1 MHNDNSIEKTIDQ
14 IKESLQHLDEREN
27 NLIKEF
33 HTNLKVLSMER
44 SRLEIS
50 LQMISGL
57 PMDNESIDG
66 RNNRSKYHDLG
77 QHIKDIFNNSNA
89 NTLTALYI
97 REQLEN
103 MGYSWNLNTQNVY
116 GAFYAALD
124 RSDVLKKVG
133 RGLYELIDVP
143 EGSND
148 IHDQKNKRY
157 HNNYKHIASDIKD
170 IFTSMGKD
178 TLSSSLIREKLEEK
192 GYEWRE
198 GHVGSSAFNAVLTRS
213 NSVKRVRQG
222 MYELVDNA
230 KDE

>member
-1 MHNDNSIEKTIDQ
+1 
-14 IKESLQHLDEREN
+14 
-27 NLIKEF
+27 
-33 HTNLKVLSMER
+33 MER

-116 GAFYAALD
+116 GAF
-124 RSDVLKKVG
+124 
-133 RGLYELIDVP
+133 
-143 EGSND
+143 
-148 IHDQKNKRY
+148 
-157 HNNYKHIASDIKD
+157 
-170 IFTSMGKD
+170 
-178 TLSSSLIREKLEEK
+178 
-192 GYEWRE
+192 
-198 GHVGSSAFNAVLTRS
+198 
-213 NSVKRVRQG
+213 
-222 MYELVDNA
+222 
-230 KDE
+230 